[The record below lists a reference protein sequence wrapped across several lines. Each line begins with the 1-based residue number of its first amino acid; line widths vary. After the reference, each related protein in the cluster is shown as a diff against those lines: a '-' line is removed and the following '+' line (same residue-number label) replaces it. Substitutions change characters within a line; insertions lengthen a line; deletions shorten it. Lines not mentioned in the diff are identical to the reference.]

1 MFLLQNLVA
10 HQAQVVAKKYHM
22 IELKRTD
29 AKNNDFINLVKLLD
43 ADLKIRD
50 GVEHGFYD
58 QFNKIDGLKNV
69 VVAYENNIPVGC
81 GAFKIHDKNLI
92 EIKRMYVSTNGRR
105 KGIASKVLNE
115 LEIWAKE
122 LQYSKCILE
131 TGKQQ
136 PEAIELYKK
145 CDYTITTNFGFYENV
160 ENSVCFEKLI

>member
-1 MFLLQNLVA
+1 MLNL
-10 HQAQVVAKKYHM
+10 
-22 IELKRTD
+22 IRTD
-29 AKNNDFINLVKLLD
+29 FNNLDFVELVKLLD

-69 VVAYENNIPVGC
+69 VVAYQNSIPVGC
-81 GAFKIHDKNLI
+81 GAFKIHDSNFV
-92 EIKRMYVSTNGRR
+92 EIKRMYVTVEGRR
-105 KGIASKVLNE
+105 KSVASKVLNE
-115 LEIWAKE
+115 LENWARE
-122 LQYSKCILE
+122 LNHKMCILE

-145 CDYTITTNFGFYENV
+145 CGYIITPNFGFYENV